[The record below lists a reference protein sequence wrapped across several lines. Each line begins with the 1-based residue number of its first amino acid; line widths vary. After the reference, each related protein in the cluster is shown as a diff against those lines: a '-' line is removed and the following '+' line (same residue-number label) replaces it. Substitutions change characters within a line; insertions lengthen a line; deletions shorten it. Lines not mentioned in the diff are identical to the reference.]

1 MALATVRRAVEAD
14 VDALVRIQSDTWRAA
29 YAELVPA
36 AALAELT
43 GPAAR
48 EAWQRAVTAGGG
60 YHVFVAS
67 EGEWTVGFC
76 AAAFYGGEN
85 GAAIAE
91 VSTLLVEPR
100 WGRRGHGGRLLAA
113 AAEALRRHGAEVGR
127 AWVPEVDGAS
137 RAFYGHAGW
146 EADGAVRGLDTG
158 DRTLREI
165 RLSGP
170 LDLQLR

>member
-1 MALATVRRAVEAD
+1 M
-14 VDALVRIQSDTWRAA
+14 
-29 YAELVPA
+29 
-36 AALAELT
+36 
-43 GPAAR
+43 
-48 EAWQRAVTAGGG
+48 
-60 YHVFVAS
+60 FVAS

-76 AAAFYGGEN
+76 AAAHYGGGD

-113 AAEALRRHGAEVGR
+113 AVEALRGHGATVGW
-127 AWVPEVDGAS
+127 AWVPEADAVS

-158 DRTLREI
+158 AGTLREV

-170 LDLQLR
+170 LDLHLR